1 MMFFGCGNAKLFK
14 KKVDWPWIWCL
25 KKKKRISQVFSSA
38 MMKIWW
44 WQCHDNSHNSQ
55 GHLSQCETP
64 TLHPANWCLFF
75 FFRGRAV
82 KLMYCCPG
90 SSKEAKT
97 LLGHPSVPAFWYL
110 DSFPDSF
117 TSRAQSSLIRWYLQ
131 AVVTSL
137 KVLWPASLFNIAQ
150 KKTAPSKNFGS
161 KSLVIHSLATAGGG
175 PQRNK
180 AVEKRWS
187 ERIILE

>member
-1 MMFFGCGNAKLFK
+1 
-14 KKVDWPWIWCL
+14 
-25 KKKKRISQVFSSA
+25 

-150 KKTAPSKNFGS
+150 KKNGPFQKFWVQVSSHPLLGNSGRWTSAKQSCRKTVEWEDNFGVALLTRS
-161 KSLVIHSLATAGGG
+161 VLTWPFSNVYS
-175 PQRNK
+175 
-180 AVEKRWS
+180 
-187 ERIILE
+187 